1 MRSESKILEE
11 EYTQSPME
19 YEDDDISGTSI
30 DVLKITLG
38 KECGGLD
45 SLERAES
52 KRATFSKVLKESSRR
67 TN

>member
-19 YEDDDISGTSI
+19 YEDDDISGSI

-45 SLERAES
+45 SLERAE
-52 KRATFSKVLKESSRR
+52 
-67 TN
+67 